1 VKPENPPTG
10 FLIWRLSN
18 KLRVAMDR
26 ALAPLGLTHAQYSLL
41 ASLYGMQRT
50 GARPTQRQLADHTGM
65 EPLYISKLARALD
78 AAGLITRADDP
89 ADARAVR
96 LELTATGHETVS
108 RAIPVVGHL
117 LDTLLAPLGGRSSK
131 RTEAFTRDLITLLD
145 NPLEMKE

>member
-1 VKPENPPTG
+1 MSTSTESITAGYAQQVDQSTPQTR
-10 FLIWRLSN
+10 IQTLS
-18 KLRVAMDR
+18 
-26 ALAPLGLTHAQYSLL
+26 TI
-41 ASLYGMQRT
+41 
-50 GARPTQRQLADHTGM
+50 ADV
-65 EPLYISKLARALD
+65 ARADARKSEEKARSYHAD

-96 LELTATGHETVS
+96 LELTATGRETVS
-108 RAIPVVGHL
+108 RAIPVVGQL